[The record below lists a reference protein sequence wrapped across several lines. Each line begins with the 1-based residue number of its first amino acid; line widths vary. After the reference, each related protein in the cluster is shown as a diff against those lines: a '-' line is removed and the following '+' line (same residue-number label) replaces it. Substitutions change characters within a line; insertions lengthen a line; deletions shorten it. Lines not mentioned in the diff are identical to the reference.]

1 MHLRFILCVT
11 ALLVCPYLITGSR
24 IAKRFAI
31 GCPEKCDKSQCAPIP
46 ADCLAGDVLDRCDCC
61 PVCAS
66 GEGEQ
71 CGGTGDQECAEGMDC
86 VVTDGVEVS
95 ATVRRRG
102 KAGMCVCT
110 SSDPVCGSDGVS
122 YRNICELKRVS
133 NRATKLQQPPVIFIQ
148 RGACGKAQQ
157 NPDSLRYKYNFIAD
171 VVEKIAPAV
180 VHIELYR
187 KMIFSKREVAVA
199 SGSGFVVSEDGLIVT
214 NAHVVA
220 NKHRVKVELKS
231 GATFDAKIK
240 DVDEKADIAL
250 IKIDAPMKLPVLL
263 LGRSAD
269 LRPGEFVVAIGSP
282 FSLQNTVTTGIVSTT
297 QRGGKE
303 LGLRNSDMDYIQ
315 TDAII
320 NYGNSGGPLVN
331 LDGEVIGINTLKVT
345 AGISFAI
352 PSDKI
357 RQFLAESHDRQ
368 AKGKTLQKKK
378 YIGVR
383 MMSLTPTLAKEL
395 KERHSDF
402 PDVTSGA
409 YVIEVISRTPAEAA
423 GLKEGDVIITINGER
438 ITSASDVSGAIKQ
451 DETLR
456 TVVRRGNE
464 DVMLT
469 IVPEEI
475 EP

>member
-71 CGGTGDQECAEGMDC
+71 CGGTGDQECAEGMEC

-303 LGLRNSDMDYIQ
+303 LGLRKSDMDYIQ

>member
-1 MHLRFILCVT
+1 MRLQLVLCVM
-11 ALLVCPYLITGSR
+11 AVLVCPYLLAEAR

-31 GCPEKCDKSQCAPIP
+31 GCPEKCDKSQCPPIP

-66 GEGEQ
+66 GEGET
-71 CGGTGDQECAEGMDC
+71 CGGPEERECAEGMEC

-95 ATVRRRG
+95 ATVRHRG
-102 KAGMCVCT
+102 KAGVCACT

-133 NRATKLQQPPVIFIQ
+133 NRAMKLQQPPVIFIQ

-157 NPDSLRYKYNFIAD
+157 NPDSLRFKYNFIAD

-250 IKIDAPMKLPVLL
+250 IKIDTPMKLPVLL

-368 AKGKTLQKKK
+368 SKGFTEPHVWAVFLL
-378 YIGVR
+378 VSSDR
-383 MMSLTPTLAKEL
+383 LAKEL
-395 KERHSDF
+395 KERQSDF

-409 YVIEVISRTPAEAA
+409 YVIEVISRTPAETA
-423 GLKEGDVIITINGER
+423 GLQESDVIISINNER
-438 ITSASDVSGAIKQ
+438 ITSASDVSAAIKR

-464 DVMLT
+464 DVILT
-469 IVPEEI
+469 IIPEEI

>member
-1 MHLRFILCVT
+1 MFSLFFC
-11 ALLVCPYLITGSR
+11 AGFLLVPLLTEARVS
-24 IAKRFAI
+24 KRYVI
-31 GCPEKCDKSQCAPIP
+31 GCPDRCDKSRCLPIP
-46 ADCLAGDVLDRCDCC
+46 ADCLAGDILDQCDCC

-66 GEGEQ
+66 GEGEI
-71 CGGTGDQECAEGMDC
+71 CGGTGRLGDPECAEGLEC
-86 VVTDGVEVS
+86 SVSDGVGNT
-95 ATVRRRG
+95 ATVRKRG
-102 KAGMCVCT
+102 KSGVCVCK

-122 YRNICELKRVS
+122 YRNVCELKRVS
-133 NRATKLQQPPVIFIQ
+133 SRAQKLQQPPVIFIQ
-148 RGACGKAQQ
+148 RGVCGQGQ
-157 NPDSLRYKYNFIAD
+157 ENPDSLRHRYNFIAD

-187 KMIFSKREVAVA
+187 KMVFSKREVAVA

-231 GATFDAKIK
+231 GATYDAKIK

-250 IKIDAPMKLPVLL
+250 IKIDTPMKLPVLL

-368 AKGKTLQKKK
+368 AKGQAAPKKK

-383 MMSLTPTLAKEL
+383 MMTLTPTLAQEL
-395 KERHSDF
+395 KERQKDF

-409 YVIEVISRTPAEAA
+409 YVLEVIDKTPAASA
-423 GLKEGDVIITINGER
+423 GLKESDVIISINGQH
-438 ITSASDVSGAIKQ
+438 ISSAGDVSSAIKT
-451 DETLR
+451 DDTLR
-456 TVVRRGNE
+456 LVVRRGNE
-464 DVMLT
+464 DVLLT

>member
-1 MHLRFILCVT
+1 MSVRFVLCVI
-11 ALLVCPYLITGSR
+11 ALQFCPYLVSEAR
-24 IAKRFAI
+24 IAKRLAI
-31 GCPEKCDKSQCAPIP
+31 GCPEKCDKSQCSPIP
-46 ADCLAGDVLDRCDCC
+46 ADCMAGDVLDQCDCC
-61 PVCAS
+61 TVCAS

-71 CGGTGDQECAEGMDC
+71 CGGTGDSECAEGMEC
-86 VVTDGVEVS
+86 VVTGGVEVS

-102 KAGMCVCT
+102 QAGVCACT
-110 SSDPVCGSDGVS
+110 SSEPVCGSDGVS

-133 NRATKLQQPPVIFIQ
+133 NRAMKLQQPPAIFIQ
-148 RGACGKAQQ
+148 RGACGKGQQ
-157 NPDSLRYKYNFIAD
+157 NPDSLRHKYNFIAD

-187 KMIFSKREVAVA
+187 KMVFTKREVAVA

-220 NKHRVKVELKS
+220 NKQRVKVELKS

-250 IKIDAPMKLPVLL
+250 IQIDAPMKLPVLL

-368 AKGKTLQKKK
+368 AKGKTFQKKK
-378 YIGVR
+378 IIGVR
-383 MMSLTPTLAKEL
+383 MMSLTASLAKEL
-395 KERHSDF
+395 KERQSDF

-423 GLKEGDVIITINGER
+423 GLQESDVIISINGDR
-438 ITSASDVSGAIKQ
+438 ITSASDVSAAIKRDDQ
-451 DETLR
+451 LR

-464 DVMLT
+464 DVILT

>member
-1 MHLRFILCVT
+1 MRQFILCVMT
-11 ALLVCPYLITGSR
+11 LLVCPYLIAEAR

-31 GCPEKCDKSQCAPIP
+31 GCPEKCDKSQCPPIP

-71 CGGTGDQECAEGMDC
+71 CGGTGDRECAEEMEC

-95 ATVRRRG
+95 ATIRRRG
-102 KAGMCVCT
+102 KAGVCACT
-110 SSDPVCGSDGVS
+110 SSEPVCGSDGVS

-133 NRATKLQQPPVIFIQ
+133 NRALKLQRPPVIFIQ
-148 RGACGKAQQ
+148 RGACGKGQQ
-157 NPDSLRYKYNFIAD
+157 NPDSLRHKYNFIAD

-303 LGLRNSDMDYIQ
+303 LGLQNSNMDYIQ

-357 RQFLAESHDRQ
+357 QQFLAESHDRQ
-368 AKGKTLQKKK
+368 AKGKTFQKKK

-395 KERHSDF
+395 KERQSDF

-409 YVIEVISRTPAEAA
+409 YVIEVISRTPAETA
-423 GLKEGDVIITINGER
+423 GLQESDVIISINGER
-438 ITSASDVSGAIKQ
+438 ITSASDVSAAIKR

-464 DVMLT
+464 DVILS
-469 IVPEEI
+469 IIPEEI

>member
-1 MHLRFILCVT
+1 FQIPLYLQW
-11 ALLVCPYLITGSR
+11 LLSQISNRYV
-24 IAKRFAI
+24 I
-31 GCPEKCDKSQCAPIP
+31 GCPSRCDKAMCPRMP
-46 ADCLAGDVLDRCDCC
+46 VECLAGKILDHCNCC

-66 GEGEQ
+66 GEGEA
-71 CGGTGDQECAEGMDC
+71 CGGNGKLGDPVCAEGLEC
-86 VVTDGVEVS
+86 SVSGGVSYS

-102 KAGMCVCT
+102 KSGVCACKT
-110 SSDPVCGSDGVS
+110 TDPVCGSDGVS

-133 NRATKLQQPPVIFIQ
+133 NRALKLQQPPVLFIQ
-148 RGACGKAQQ
+148 RGACGKAQD
-157 NPDSLRYKYNFIAD
+157 NPNSLRHKYNFIAD
-171 VVEKIAPAV
+171 VVEMIAPAV

-187 KMIFSKREVAVA
+187 KMAYSKREVAVA
-199 SGSGFVVSEDGLIVT
+199 SGSGFVVSEDGQIVT

-231 GATFDAKIK
+231 GATYDAKIK
-240 DVDEKADIAL
+240 DVDEKSDIAL
-250 IKIDAPMKLPVLL
+250 LKIDSPIKLPVLM
-263 LGRSAD
+263 LGLSSD

-303 LGLRNSDMDYIQ
+303 LGLRNSEMEYIQ

-357 RQFLAESHDRQ
+357 REFLTESYDRQ
-368 AKGKTLQKKK
+368 SRGRAGAKKR

-383 MMSLTPTLAKEL
+383 MMTLTPALTKEL
-395 KERHSDF
+395 KVRHKDF
-402 PDVTSGA
+402 PDITSGA
-409 YVIEVISRTPAEAA
+409 YVMEVISKTPAAA
-423 GLKEGDVIITINGER
+423 GGLKEHDVIISINAQRISSATDVSNIIKKDATLQVVVRRSNEDVIITI
-438 ITSASDVSGAIKQ
+438 
-451 DETLR
+451 
-456 TVVRRGNE
+456 
-464 DVMLT
+464 
-469 IVPEEI
+469 VPMEI
-475 EP
+475 DP

>member
-1 MHLRFILCVT
+1 MFSFVFCAVF
-11 ALLVCPYLITGSR
+11 LLVPLLAEARVS
-24 IAKRFAI
+24 KRSVI
-31 GCPEKCDKSQCAPIP
+31 GCPDRCDKSRCLPIP
-46 ADCLAGDVLDRCDCC
+46 ADCLAGDILDQCDCC

-66 GEGEQ
+66 GEGEI
-71 CGGTGDQECAEGMDC
+71 CGGTGKLGDPECAEGLEC
-86 VVTDGVEVS
+86 SVSDGVGNT
-95 ATVRRRG
+95 ATVRKRG
-102 KAGMCVCT
+102 RSGVCVCK
-110 SSDPVCGSDGVS
+110 SSEPVCGSDGVS
-122 YRNICELKRVS
+122 YRNICELKRIS
-133 NRATKLQQPPVIFIQ
+133 SRAEKLQQPPVIFIQ
-148 RGACGKAQQ
+148 RGVCGQGQ
-157 NPDSLRYKYNFIAD
+157 ENPDSLRHRYNFIAD

-187 KMIFSKREVAVA
+187 KMVFSKREVAVA

-214 NAHVVA
+214 NAHVVT
-220 NKHRVKVELKS
+220 NKQRVKVELKS
-231 GATFDAKIK
+231 GTNYDAKII

-250 IKIDAPMKLPVLL
+250 IKIDTPMKLPVLL

-368 AKGKTLQKKK
+368 AKGKAIPKKK

-383 MMSLTPTLAKEL
+383 MMTLTPTLAAEL
-395 KERHSDF
+395 KDRQKDF

-409 YVIEVISRTPAEAA
+409 YVLEVIDKTPAAA
-423 GLKEGDVIITINGER
+423 GGLKESDVIISINGER
-438 ITSASDVSGAIKQ
+438 ISSASDVSSAIKT
-451 DETLR
+451 DDTLR
-456 TVVRRGNE
+456 LVVRRGNE
-464 DVMLT
+464 DRLLT
-469 IVPEEI
+469 IIPEGI
-475 EP
+475 DP

>member
-1 MHLRFILCVT
+1 MFWSLLCVT
-11 ALLVCPYLITGSR
+11 VCLASLPAEAQISNRYVV
-24 IAKRFAI
+24 
-31 GCPEKCDKSQCAPIP
+31 GCPSRCDKAMCPRMP
-46 ADCLAGDVLDRCDCC
+46 VECLAGKILDHCNCC

-66 GEGEQ
+66 GEGEA
-71 CGGTGDQECAEGMDC
+71 CGGNGKLGDPVCAEGLEC
-86 VVTDGVEVS
+86 SVSGGVSYS

-102 KAGMCVCT
+102 KSGVCACKT
-110 SSDPVCGSDGVS
+110 TDPVCGSDGVS

-133 NRATKLQQPPVIFIQ
+133 NRALKLQQPPVLFIQ
-148 RGACGKAQQ
+148 RGACGKAQD
-157 NPDSLRYKYNFIAD
+157 NPNSLRHKYNFIAD
-171 VVEKIAPAV
+171 VVERIAPAV

-187 KMIFSKREVAVA
+187 KMAYSKREVAVA
-199 SGSGFVVSEDGLIVT
+199 SGSGFVVSEDGQIVT

-231 GATFDAKIK
+231 GATYDAKIK
-240 DVDEKADIAL
+240 DVDEKSDIAL
-250 IKIDAPMKLPVLL
+250 LKIDSPIKLPVLM
-263 LGRSAD
+263 LGLSSD

-303 LGLRNSDMDYIQ
+303 LGLRNSEMEYIQ

-357 RQFLAESHDRQ
+357 REFLTESYDRQ
-368 AKGKTLQKKK
+368 SRGRAGAKKR

-383 MMSLTPTLAKEL
+383 MMTLTPALTKEL
-395 KERHSDF
+395 KVRHKDF
-402 PDVTSGA
+402 PDITSGA
-409 YVIEVISRTPAEAA
+409 YVMEVISKTPAAA
-423 GLKEGDVIITINGER
+423 GGLKEHDVIISINGQRISSATDVSTIIKKDATLQVVVRRSNEDVIITI
-438 ITSASDVSGAIKQ
+438 
-451 DETLR
+451 
-456 TVVRRGNE
+456 
-464 DVMLT
+464 
-469 IVPEEI
+469 VPMEI
-475 EP
+475 DP